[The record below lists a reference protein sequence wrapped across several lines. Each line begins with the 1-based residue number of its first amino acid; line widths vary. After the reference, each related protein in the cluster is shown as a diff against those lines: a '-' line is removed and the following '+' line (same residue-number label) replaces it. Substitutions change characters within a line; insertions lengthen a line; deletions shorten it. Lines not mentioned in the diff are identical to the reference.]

1 MFQSASQ
8 IASRSNVKGFSPGIT
23 EDLNFYRTIRKS

>member
-1 MFQSASQ
+1 MFQNNNQ
-8 IASRSNVKGFSPGIT
+8 IARRTTATGFDPGIT